1 MRKKN
6 DIMLNMKKIE
16 LLFCVLV
23 FCVFVILLIKAFS
36 SINFIPACLIMGA
49 LECFSIGYYLRSEKS
64 KINAVYVLFVLGI
77 ILLTISIFYTIFKT
91 V

>member
-23 FCVFVILLIKAFS
+23 FIVFAILLIKS
-36 SINFIPACLIMGA
+36 VGSVNFIPACLIMGA
-49 LECFSIGYYLRSEKS
+49 LECFSIGYYLRNEKS
-64 KINAVYVLFVLGI
+64 KINVVYISFIIGI
-77 ILLTISIFYTIFKT
+77 ILLLISIFYTIFKT